1 MQCEILPNNLLGAKL
16 PDEEPVPNQ
25 PIAELSFDFF
35 GLGQP
40 SIGLDLNVAQDDEDE
55 QNNMDLQ
62 AQQNQEEGQE
72 EEDEN
77 DWDPWAA
84 AV

>member
-1 MQCEILPNNLLGAKL
+1 VQCEILPNNLLGAKL

-55 QNNMDLQ
+55 
-62 AQQNQEEGQE
+62 
-72 EEDEN
+72 
-77 DWDPWAA
+77 
-84 AV
+84 